1 MSLKLKQ
8 KVNFEKNNVNMSVDE
23 EMIMMD
29 ENEMTEFDE
38 K

>member
-8 KVNFEKNNVNMSVDE
+8 KVNLEKNNVNMSVDE

-29 ENEMTEFDE
+29 ENETTEFDE